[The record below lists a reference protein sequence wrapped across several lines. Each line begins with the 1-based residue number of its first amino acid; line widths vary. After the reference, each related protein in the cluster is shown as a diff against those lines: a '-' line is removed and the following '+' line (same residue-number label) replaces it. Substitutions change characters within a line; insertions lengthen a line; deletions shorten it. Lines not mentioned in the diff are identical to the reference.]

1 MLCRGARITV
11 AVLFALV
18 NEGAILFAQ
27 DELDV
32 SGFTL
37 TERIQ
42 GTGSSLGLITKFDTA
57 FGYRFNQYLA
67 VEGGIPVYLEN
78 LPTSVTGANGRTLSG
93 IGNAYGDV
101 RFSLENPLVNY
112 DSVLTVAAPTG
123 SQSAGFSTGSVTYD
137 WSNVFDRTFASVT
150 PFVSVGIANT
160 LMDQPFFIRPFSS
173 LGFLGHF
180 EGGASYK
187 LTHRFSVGASAYG
200 IEPAGQQRVYS
211 QLVMAP
217 NPGRGPFRRHHGVF
231 EVANVTVGDAAILQD
246 YGFETWVGTRFSRYA
261 YLEIGYSRSV
271 EYALNNV
278 FFGLTFTLGSL
289 LPGHH

>member
-1 MLCRGARITV
+1 MLRRGVYTAALLSALV
-11 AVLFALV
+11 SAPAVLFAQ
-18 NEGAILFAQ
+18 G
-27 DELDV
+27 ELDV

-67 VEGGIPVYLEN
+67 VEGGLPVYVEN

-101 RFSLENPLVNY
+101 RFSLENPLVNF
-112 DSVLTVAAPTG
+112 DSILTVAAPTG
-123 SQSAGFSTGSVTYD
+123 SKAAGFSTGSVTYD
-137 WSNVFDRTFASVT
+137 WSNIFSRTFSRVT
-150 PFVSVGIANT
+150 PFATVGIANT

-173 LGFLGHF
+173 LGFLSHF
-180 EGGASYK
+180 EGGASYRLIHK
-187 LTHRFSVGASAYG
+187 ISVGASVYG

-211 QLVMAP
+211 QLVTVP

-246 YGFETWVGTRFSRYA
+246 YGFESWVGSRLSRYA
-261 YLEIGYSRSV
+261 YVEVGYSRSV

-278 FFGLTFTLGSL
+278 FFDLTFTLGSL